1 MTEHSNDFNRRSVI
15 NRLSADPGEA
25 RRFELDP
32 AEENGSSLDKRQLL
46 VIGNGMAASRLLD
59 DLLQRGAAD
68 RYQIKVFGEETGGC
82 YNRVQLSKVLG
93 GAETDQIMLKP
104 TKWYAD
110 RGVQFVSGSTVT
122 HLDTSAHEVHV
133 ADGSSH
139 HYDVAVLATGSSA
152 FVPPIEGIN
161 RSEGTWKR
169 GVFVYRT
176 LEDCLKIRSFAHSG
190 DSAMVLG
197 GGLLGLEAAK
207 ALSDQGLHVTVIHL
221 ANDLM
226 NVQLDRLGSDLLRK
240 QIERCG
246 IFVRTGR
253 SLREIRGS
261 DRVEA
266 VVLDDGTFLS
276 ARMVVLACGI
286 RPRIEVARASGI
298 PVNKGVLV
306 NDTLATQV
314 PGVYAVGECAEH
326 AGKIYGIVTPIFE
339 QATVLADVL
348 TGNRPRAR
356 YRGSKLYTRLKVA
369 GIEVASMGLTEAG
382 LETDEVIQVI
392 EERKSSYRKLIVR
405 DGRLIGA
412 MLVGDVEA
420 SANLVQ
426 LFDRGDPLPD
436 NRLDILC
443 SADAAAGGGASADRM
458 VCNCN
463 KVSEATIVET
473 IQEGHTSV
481 AALAEQTKAG
491 TGCGSCKGLLVQ
503 LIERHGQPSAKAE
516 PVAVNGRSHASVSAN
531 GS

>member
-1 MTEHSNDFNRRSVI
+1 MAEHSNCFDRRSVI
-15 NRLSADPGEA
+15 SRQSSFDGAGDGPPSDD
-25 RRFELDP
+25 RREL
-32 AEENGSSLDKRQLL
+32 
-46 VIGNGMAASRLLD
+46 VIIGNGMAASRLLD
-59 DLLQRGAAD
+59 DLIQRDAAS
-68 RYQIKVFGEETGGC
+68 RYRIKVFGEENGGA

-93 GAETDQIMLKP
+93 GAESHAILMKP
-104 TKWYAD
+104 SGWYAD
-110 RGVQFVSGSTVT
+110 RGVEFVSGVKVT
-122 HLDTSAHEVHV
+122 HLDTGAHRVHT
-133 ADGSSH
+133 DEGPTH
-139 HYDVAVLATGSSA
+139 HYDLAVLATGSA
-152 FVPPIEGIN
+152 PFVPPIEGIE
-161 RSEGTWKR
+161 RAEGQWKR

-176 LEDCLKIRSFAHSG
+176 LEDCLKIRTFAQSG
-190 DSAMVLG
+190 DNAMVLG

-221 ANDLM
+221 SPYLM
-226 NVQLDRLGSDLLRK
+226 NVQLDRLGSEMLRA

-253 SLREIRGS
+253 SIRAIRGTE
-261 DRVEA
+261 RVEA
-266 VVLDDGTFLS
+266 VVLDDGTFLG

-286 RPRIEVARASGI
+286 SPRVEVARASGI

-326 AGKIYGIVTPIFE
+326 AGKVYGIVTPIFE

-348 TGNRPRAR
+348 TGHKPRAR

-369 GIEVASMGLTEAG
+369 GIEVASMGLTEPA
-382 LETDEVIQVI
+382 LETDEVVQVV

-443 SADAAAGGGASADRM
+443 SPDAMAGSIPAHDRTI
-458 VCNCN
+458 CNCN
-463 KVSEATIVET
+463 KVTESTIAASIEQGCRS
-473 IQEGHTSV
+473 IE
-481 AALAEQTKAG
+481 ALADRTKAG
-491 TGCGSCKGLLVQ
+491 TGCGSCKGLLSQ
-503 LIERHGQPSAKAE
+503 LIDRHARPIAE
-516 PVAVNGRSHASVSAN
+516 GDHSSRNGSLHVGMSAN

>member
-1 MTEHSNDFNRRSVI
+1 MTEQSNPGDLAEDHPPGDDRR
-15 NRLSADPGEA
+15 E
-25 RRFELDP
+25 
-32 AEENGSSLDKRQLL
+32 L
-46 VIGNGMAASRLLD
+46 VIVGNGMAASRLLD
-59 DLLQRGAAD
+59 DLIQRGATA
-68 RYQIKVFGEETGGC
+68 RYRIKVFGEESGGA

-93 GAETDQIMLKP
+93 GAESHAILMKP
-104 TKWYAD
+104 SGWYAD
-110 RGVQFVSGSTVT
+110 RGVEFVSGVKVS
-122 HLDTSAHEVHV
+122 HLDTGAHRVET
-133 ADGSSH
+133 ADGQSH
-139 HYDVAVLATGSSA
+139 PYDLAVLATGSAA
-152 FVPPIEGIN
+152 FIPPIEGIE
-161 RSEGTWKR
+161 RAEGRWKR

-176 LEDCLKIRSFAHSG
+176 LEDCLKIRTFAQSG
-190 DSAMVLG
+190 DNAMVLG

-221 ANDLM
+221 SPHLM
-226 NVQLDRLGSDLLRK
+226 NVQLDRLGSEMLRG

-253 SLREIRGS
+253 SIQAIRGT

-286 RPRIEVARASGI
+286 RPRVELARASGI
-298 PVNKGVLV
+298 PVNRGILV

-348 TGNRPRAR
+348 TGHRPRAR

-369 GIEVASMGLTEAG
+369 GIEVASMGLAEPG
-382 LETDEVIQVI
+382 LDSDEVVQVI

-412 MLVGDVEA
+412 LLVGDVEA

-426 LFDRGDPLPD
+426 LFDRGDPLPE
-436 NRLDILC
+436 NRLDVFC
-443 SADAAAGGGASADRM
+443 SPGASAGPSDRTI
-458 VCNCN
+458 CNCN
-463 KVSEATIVET
+463 RVSESTIVESIGDGCRS
-473 IQEGHTSV
+473 IQS
-481 AALAEQTKAG
+481 LADRTKAG
-491 TGCGSCKGLLVQ
+491 TGCGSCKGLLAQ
-503 LIERHGQPSAKAE
+503 LIERHARPGVE
-516 PVAVNGRSHASVSAN
+516 GEHASTNGSLRVGASAN

>member
-1 MTEHSNDFNRRSVI
+1 
-15 NRLSADPGEA
+15 
-25 RRFELDP
+25 
-32 AEENGSSLDKRQLL
+32 
-46 VIGNGMAASRLLD
+46 MAASRLLD
-59 DLLQRGAAD
+59 DLLQRGATD

-93 GAETDQIMLKP
+93 GAESHQIMLKP
-104 TKWYAD
+104 SSWYVD
-110 RGVQFVSGSTVT
+110 RGIEFVSGSTVT
-122 HLDTSAHEVHV
+122 HLDTGAHRVHTL
-133 ADGSSH
+133 DGSSH
-139 HYDVAVLATGSSA
+139 HYDLAVLATGSSA
-152 FVPPIEGIN
+152 FVPPIEGI
-161 RSEGTWKR
+161 EGPDGRWKR

-176 LEDCLKIRSFAHSG
+176 LEDCLKIRTFAHSG
-190 DSAMVLG
+190 DNAMVLG

-221 ANDLM
+221 SPHLM
-226 NVQLDRLGSDLLRK
+226 NVQLDRHGADLLRR

-253 SLREIRGS
+253 SIQAIRGK

-286 RPRIEVARASGI
+286 RPRIEVAMASNI
-298 PVNKGVLV
+298 PVNKGILV

-348 TGNRPRAR
+348 TGHRPKAR

-369 GIEVASMGLTEAG
+369 GIEVASMGLTEPS
-382 LETDEVIQVI
+382 LETDEVVQVI

-426 LFDRGDPLPD
+426 LFDRGDPLPE
-436 NRLDILC
+436 NRLDLLC
-443 SADAAAGGGASADRM
+443 SPDAGAGGSASTDRM
-458 VCNCN
+458 ICNCN
-463 KVSEATIVET
+463 KVSEATLVDT
-473 IQEGHTSV
+473 IKAGCGSV
-481 AALAEQTKAG
+481 AALGDQTRAG
-491 TGCGSCKGLLVQ
+491 TGCGSCKGLLAQ
-503 LIERHGQPSAKAE
+503 LVERHAEPFTKAE
-516 PVAVNGRSHASVSAN
+516 TASTNGRVPVGRSVRLN
-531 GS
+531 GSVFNGQDLIARPGRLD

>member
-1 MTEHSNDFNRRSVI
+1 MVSRRTAHDPSSTVAE
-15 NRLSADPGEA
+15 SAFRGD
-25 RRFELDP
+25 RRE
-32 AEENGSSLDKRQLL
+32 L
-46 VIGNGMAASRLLD
+46 VIVGNGMAASRLLD
-59 DLLQRGAAD
+59 DLIQRGAEK
-68 RYQIKVFGEETGGC
+68 RYRIKVFGEESGGS

-93 GAETDQIMLKP
+93 GAESDAIMMKP
-104 TKWYAD
+104 SAWFAE
-110 RGVQFVSGSTVT
+110 RGVEFVPGVTVT
-122 HLDTSAHEVHV
+122 HLDTAAHQVHA
-133 ADGSSH
+133 ADGRLH

-152 FVPPIEGIN
+152 FVPPIEGI
-161 RSEGTWKR
+161 EGDDGRWKR

-176 LEDCLKIRSFAHSG
+176 LEDCLKIRTFAHSG
-190 DSAMVLG
+190 DNAMVLG

-221 ANDLM
+221 ADSLM
-226 NVQLDRLGSDLLRK
+226 NVQLDRLGADLLRR

-253 SLREIRGS
+253 SIRAIRGTE
-261 DRVEA
+261 RVEA

-286 RPRIEVARASGI
+286 RPRVEVARASNI
-298 PVNKGVLV
+298 PVNKGILV
-306 NDTLATQV
+306 NDTLATHI

-348 TGNRPRAR
+348 TGYRPRSR

-369 GIEVASMGLTEAG
+369 GIEVAAMGLAEPT

-392 EERKSSYRKLIVR
+392 EERKASYRKLIVR
-405 DGRLIGA
+405 EGKLVGA

-420 SANLVQ
+420 AASLVQ
-426 LFDRGDPLPD
+426 VFDRGDPLPD

-443 SADAAAGGGASADRM
+443 SPDAGASEADRT

-463 KVSEATIVET
+463 RVGESMIVDSIKAGCGTVQALGDATR
-473 IQEGHTSV
+473 
-481 AALAEQTKAG
+481 AG
-491 TGCGSCKGLLVQ
+491 TGCGSCKGLLAQ
-503 LIERHGQPSAKAE
+503 LIDRHAGQAA
-516 PVAVNGRSHASVSAN
+516 NGAGAPRNGKIPAGASAN
-531 GS
+531 GV